1 MKGFTE
7 IFLSCTLGLSAIF
20 AYTFMKK
27 EKPLKE
33 HRQEPTVMSGE
44 SEDPALSLNWGLEEV
59 HAPAAWKHQ
68 KGSRNV
74 IVAVIDTG
82 CDIHHP
88 DLKDNIWRNPG
99 EGGLDRNGDPKSSN
113 GIDDYGNGFVDDFH
127 GWNFSGN
134 NNDVT
139 DEHGHG
145 THIAGIIGA
154 EKLNGMSSGGV
165 APHVSLMILKY
176 FDPEATGPEN
186 LRHTI
191 SAIHYAV
198 KMGADIINYSGGGML
213 RSHEEEEALRWAAAQ
228 GVLVVA
234 AAGNEGANSDFMP
247 FFPADYDLPNILSVG
262 AIDRDEHLM
271 RISNYGIHSVA
282 LAAPGKNIYSTL
294 PNGQYGFMTGTSQA
308 TAFATGVAAL
318 LIAQDPQMRNPQAL
332 IQHMIKY
339 SSKRTALHGKL
350 RSGGLLDAKL
360 ALENDV
366 TETLRAAD
374 NN

>member
-113 GIDDYGNGFVDDFH
+113 GIDDDGNGFVDDFH

-134 NNDVT
+134 NNDKQYGNNDFVFIVRSCF
-139 DEHGHG
+139 GK
-145 THIAGIIGA
+145 IFFCYC
-154 EKLNGMSSGGV
+154 KF
-165 APHVSLMILKY
+165 HVQK
-176 FDPEATGPEN
+176 FWRN
-186 LRHTI
+186 
-191 SAIHYAV
+191 
-198 KMGADIINYSGGGML
+198 K
-213 RSHEEEEALRWAAAQ
+213 
-228 GVLVVA
+228 
-234 AAGNEGANSDFMP
+234 
-247 FFPADYDLPNILSVG
+247 YDLQ
-262 AIDRDEHLM
+262 D
-271 RISNYGIHSVA
+271 
-282 LAAPGKNIYSTL
+282 
-294 PNGQYGFMTGTSQA
+294 TSYC
-308 TAFATGVAAL
+308 
-318 LIAQDPQMRNPQAL
+318 
-332 IQHMIKY
+332 KY
-339 SSKRTALHGKL
+339 
-350 RSGGLLDAKL
+350 
-360 ALENDV
+360 
-366 TETLRAAD
+366 
-374 NN
+374 